1 MGATPDQL
9 EREIVEVRA
18 DLARTITEIEARV
31 HPRRLLHDHLRAVI
45 GVGVVVGSLLALKVI
60 RHRHG

>member
-31 HPRRLLHDHLRAVI
+31 RPQRLLRDHLRAAI
-45 GVGVVVGSLLALKVI
+45 GAGVVVGALLTLKVI
-60 RHRHG
+60 RHRRR